1 MRIQINQIL
10 KKNFW
15 KMYIIQELKITM
27 RKLVALIILVQVFPF
42 FNRINAF
49 PDEGMWIPALIEKYN
64 IDIMK
69 EKGFR
74 LSAEDV
80 YSVNRACMKDAVL
93 SFGGGCTGAV
103 ISPDGLLI
111 TNHHCGYGQIQRLST
126 VEKDYLA
133 NGFWAMSR
141 DEELQCPGLFVTFLK
156 RMEDVTDEM
165 MKGIS
170 DDMDTEIRDMVLD
183 SNSEK
188 IRRNAVEGTHFT
200 AGVSPFF
207 MENQYFLLVYE
218 TFRDIRLVGAPPS
231 AIGKFGGETDNWTW
245 PRHTGDFAL
254 FRIYAGRNNEPAAYS
269 PDNIPFESRYHFPVS
284 LRGVSEGDFTMI
296 FGYPGSTMQYVPSYH
311 IDMVKNY
318 INPAM
323 ILIRE
328 KKIEIM
334 ETAMNTSPKVRLQ
347 YSAKKSGIAN
357 GWKKWIGENQ
367 GLEKMQTI
375 SLKKEYE
382 KELTDWI
389 NADEGRRE
397 KYGHIL
403 PRYAEI
409 YPELKKYRLVSS
421 ITNDAFFSSGIE
433 AAGLAANLSAF
444 AGMYESSM
452 DPEKR
457 EAYRN
462 AMLAYAGDFFRN
474 YDPATDR
481 ELFVSVME
489 LYGEIL
495 EPEWQ
500 APEYIRLKK
509 LCKGDFRSLADR
521 IYPGTI
527 FADEARMLS
536 YIRNFRGPGSGKQE
550 RDPFYKLAESASRLI
565 SEKVRDSLGRLND
578 EIRELNRLYM
588 ALQMEYNRDR
598 VLYPDANSTLRI
610 AYGTVSGYRSADAV
624 YYSHLTTLKG
634 VMEKDNPGIFD
645 YDVPAR
651 LKQLYEEGDFG
662 RYAQDGQLPV
672 CFIASNHTTGG
683 NSGSPV
689 INSEGH
695 LAGVNFDRAWE
706 GVASDMAFNPEQSRN
721 ISLDIR
727 FALFLIDKF
736 AGAGYLLDEMTIVE

>member
-1 MRIQINQIL
+1 M
-10 KKNFW
+10 KKF
-15 KMYIIQELKITM
+15 
-27 RKLVALIILVQVFPF
+27 VALIILVQAFSF
-42 FNRINAF
+42 FNRTNAF
-49 PDEGMWIPALIEKYN
+49 PDEGMWIPALLEKYN
-64 IDIMK
+64 IGIMK

-126 VEKDYLA
+126 VEQDYLA

-156 RMEDVTDEM
+156 SMEDVTEEM
-165 MKGIS
+165 LTGVS
-170 DDMDTEIRDMVLD
+170 PDMNNEARDMLLN

-188 IRRNAVEGTHFT
+188 IRRNAIEGTHFT
-200 AGVSPFF
+200 ASVSPFF
-207 MENQYFLLVYE
+207 MGNQYFLLVYE
-218 TFRDIRLVGAPPS
+218 TFNDVRLVGAPPS
-231 AIGKFGGETDNWTW
+231 SIGKFGGETDNWTW

-254 FRIYAGRNNEPAAYS
+254 FRIYAGRNNEPSAYS
-269 PDNIPFESRYHFPVS
+269 PDNVPFESRYHFPVS
-284 LRGVSEGDFTMI
+284 LRGVNEGDFTMI

-311 IDMVKNY
+311 IDMIKNY
-318 INPAM
+318 INPEM

-328 KKIEIM
+328 KKIEVM
-334 ETAMNTSPKVRLQ
+334 EAAMNTSPKIRLQ

-375 SLKKEYE
+375 SRKEEYE
-382 KELTDWI
+382 KQLTDWI

-409 YPELKKYRLVSS
+409 YPDLKKYSLVNS

-452 DPEKR
+452 DPERR

-462 AMLAYAGDFFRN
+462 AMLAYTGDFFRN

-481 ELFVSVME
+481 ELFVTIMQ

-521 IYPGTI
+521 MYGKTI
-527 FADEARMLS
+527 FADEDGLKS
-536 YIRNFRGPGSGKQE
+536 FIRNFRGSGSNKLKK
-550 RDPFYKLAESASRLI
+550 DPFYKLAESASGLI
-565 SEKVRDSLGRLND
+565 TGRVRDELSRLNS

-588 ALQMEYNRDR
+588 ALQMEYNKDQ

-624 YYSHLTTLKG
+624 YYSHLSILKG
-634 VMEKDNPGIFD
+634 VMEKYNPEIFD
-645 YDVPAR
+645 YNIPDR
-651 LKQLYEEGDFG
+651 LIQLYEEGDFG
-662 RYAQDGQLPV
+662 RYSQNGQLPV

-689 INSEGH
+689 INSDGH

-721 ISLDIR
+721 ISIDIR
-727 FALFLIDKF
+727 FALFIIDKF
-736 AGAGYLLDEMTIVE
+736 AGAAYLLDEMTIVE